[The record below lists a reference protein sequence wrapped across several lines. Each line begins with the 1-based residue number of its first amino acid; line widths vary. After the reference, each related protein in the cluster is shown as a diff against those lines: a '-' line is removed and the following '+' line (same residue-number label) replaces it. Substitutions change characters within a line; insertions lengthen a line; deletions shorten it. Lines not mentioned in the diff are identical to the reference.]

1 MRLLKVPAN
10 ISPQEASSP
19 PRIAVLEQKMRRHHA
34 AREVA
39 VALAVLLALVA
50 RPDSVLATGDTA
62 RIENAGA
69 AKENASPAPSG
80 ETHRTAPVA
89 LPKPVSLQTT
99 TDPFRSS
106 TVQLTEGR
114 L

>member
-1 MRLLKVPAN
+1 
-10 ISPQEASSP
+10 
-19 PRIAVLEQKMRRHHA
+19 MRRHHA

-114 L
+114 LSHTWQNAKAGVLADMARLALCRVK